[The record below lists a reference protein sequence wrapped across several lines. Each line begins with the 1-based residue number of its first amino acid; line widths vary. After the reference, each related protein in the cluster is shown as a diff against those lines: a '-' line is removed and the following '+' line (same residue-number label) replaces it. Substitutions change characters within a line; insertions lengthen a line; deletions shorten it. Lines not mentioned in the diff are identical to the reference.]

1 MLFAGVSIDLY
12 SVPPLQTL
20 YTYPDNFRAFKVL
33 IAAEYS
39 EAKIRVVCDPP
50 EFILGK
56 TNKTEEFLSKFPLG
70 KVREMEREKER
81 ERQNISYCVGSSF

>member
-1 MLFAGVSIDLY
+1 MSLNAGVSIAFRCIL
-12 SVPPLQTL
+12 SQQTL
-20 YTYPDNFRAFKVL
+20 YTYPDNFRAFKIL

-39 EAKIRVVCDPP
+39 EAKIRVICDPP

-70 KVREMEREKER
+70 KVCVCVRER
-81 ERQNISYCVGSSF
+81 ERDRET